1 MRRTLALVL
10 AGAALALP
18 TAAAATIRPQYG
30 MSGVVL
36 GMTKA
41 QVQARLGRPVGQ
53 GGGRWYFP
61 RVWVGFRAGRATE
74 ITTTRST
81 ERTASGLGVD
91 STEAAVRRAFPRAV
105 CAPWSVYRRCRF
117 GSGQPGTRV
126 TDFMIGHG
134 RVLQVTISLL
144 PR

>member
-18 TAAAATIRPQYG
+18 TAAAATIRPQHG

-41 QVQARLGRPVGQ
+41 QVQARLGRPIAS
-53 GGGRWYFP
+53 GGRLYYK
-61 RVWVGFRAGRATE
+61 RVRIGFRAGRATE
-74 ITTTRST
+74 ISTTRSI
-81 ERTASGLGVD
+81 ERTASGIGVD

-117 GSGQPGTRV
+117 GSGQPGTRA
-126 TDFMIGHG
+126 TDFTIGYG

-144 PR
+144 PS